1 MDGKAAR
8 ARVVIQAVTPEIDC
22 GRFPIKRIIGDKVT
36 VEADVFCD
44 GHEDGDGAVGQADG
58 EMAEHRG

>member
-22 GRFPIKRIIGDKVT
+22 GRFPSKRIIGDKLT
-36 VEADVFCD
+36 VEADIFCD
-44 GHEDGDGAVGQADG
+44 GHDDLRCLPLFGKESAKS
-58 EMAEHRG
+58 